1 MGNPGRPSQFDEL
14 FNIVLFNDS
23 IHWVETQYI
32 YAFVSLL
39 SDFLPISIVKY
50 LADGTFS
57 GYAPTGSQTFDQSI
71 IKLIF
76 DVPNI
81 IELHNN
87 NDSNQR

>member
-1 MGNPGRPSQFDEL
+1 MNYLISFYSMTLYIGL
-14 FNIVLFNDS
+14 K
-23 IHWVETQYI
+23 HYI